1 MKREEIASA
10 LALAG
15 QGLQTT
21 NIKGK
26 AYVQV
31 GQRIKGFRRAFPD
44 WTVET
49 RVLHMTTEM
58 VVIQATIK
66 DETGRVMATGT
77 AHEEKQASTINR
89 TSFVENCETSAV
101 GRALGL
107 LGIGSE
113 QICSAEELLMAIQAQ
128 QAQAQQAQIQQQYG
142 NPFQR

>member
-21 NIKGK
+21 SIKGK
-26 AYVQV
+26 KYVQV
-31 GQRIKGFRRAFPD
+31 GERIKGFRRAFPD
-44 WTVET
+44 WSIET
-49 RVLHMTTEM
+49 RILHMTAEM
-58 VVIQATIK
+58 CVIQATIK

-89 TSFVENCETSAV
+89 TSYVENCETSAV
-101 GRALGL
+101 GRALGY

-128 QAQAQQAQIQQQYG
+128 QAQQAQIQQQYG

>member
-1 MKREEIASA
+1 MEREKIASA

-21 NIKGK
+21 TIKGK
-26 AYVQV
+26 QYVQV
-31 GQRIKGFRRAFPD
+31 GQRIMGFRRAFPD
-44 WTVET
+44 WSIET
-49 RVLHMTTEM
+49 KVLHMTAEM
-58 VVIQATIK
+58 VVMQATIK

-89 TSFVENCETSAV
+89 TSYVENCETSAV

-128 QAQAQQAQIQQQYG
+128 QAQQAQIQQQYG